1 MLSLGLE
8 KKLRRER
15 RVADESTPEF
25 FVQLP
30 KWIQRLTNPMGLRE
44 FSKLEIPPQE
54 PLVDGLIYTGQL
66 VWWSGGSGVQ
76 KSLTST
82 CLAKCLALGQEF
94 MGLETKQCRGA
105 IFDGEMH
112 PSITQER
119 IKRWNLTDEQ
129 WDTLQINLY
138 YFKKGMTVGFPKFED
153 CEAWETHIRTVQNQ
167 ELDFVIYDNMFTMC
181 DVDDMKEAKPI
192 IDLKNN
198 YWDRL
203 LNMGVTIIIIDH
215 HSYSGRTYGTSVKR
229 NVADLLL
236 DIEVPEAESEVKQL
250 KANKVRK
257 MGIKDGIYY
266 RINEVN
272 EIELVDGTGLIEKG
286 SKAHQETYLVNN
298 LPRVVQMNPNLS
310 HKEHLEK
317 VILDYENSQE
327 VEWTIPFKTV
337 QNKYPKS
344 FLGFPE

>member
-1 MLSLGLE
+1 M
-8 KKLRRER
+8 
-15 RVADESTPEF
+15 
-25 FVQLP
+25 
-30 KWIQRLTNPMGLRE
+30 
-44 FSKLEIPPQE
+44 
-54 PLVDGLIYTGQL
+54 
-66 VWWSGGSGVQ
+66 Q

-94 MGLETKQCRGA
+94 MGLDTKKCKGA

-119 IKRWNLTDEQ
+119 IKRWKITDEQ
-129 WDTLQINLY
+129 WTTLDNDLY
-138 YFKKGMTVGFPKFED
+138 YFKKGMTDGFPKFE
-153 CEAWETHIRTVQNQ
+153 EGESWEEHCNVIENQ
-167 ELDFVIYDNMFTMC
+167 GFDFVIYDNMFTMC

-236 DIEVPEAESEVKQL
+236 DIEVPDPNSEVKL
-250 KANKVRK
+250 LRASKVRK

-266 RINEVN
+266 RITEVN

-286 SKAHQETYLVNN
+286 SKTHQETYLVNN
-298 LPRVVQMNPNLS
+298 LPRVVQLNPKLS
-310 HKEHLEK
+310 HREHLEE
-317 VILDYENSQE
+317 VILNYKNSQE
-327 VEWTIPFKTV
+327 CEWSIPFKTV

-344 FLGFPE
+344 FLGIPE

>member
-1 MLSLGLE
+1 MINE
-8 KKLRRER
+8 N
-15 RVADESTPEF
+15 DPEF
-25 FVQLP
+25 VKKP
-30 KWIQRLTNPMGLRE
+30 KWIKRLRNPLGLKR
-44 FSKLEIPPQE
+44 FSQVEIEPQE

-82 CLAKCLALGQEF
+82 CLAKCLALGQDF
-94 MGLETKQCRGA
+94 MGLDTKKCKGA

-129 WDTLQINLY
+129 WTTLDNDLY
-138 YFKKGMTVGFPKFED
+138 YFKKGMTDGFPKFE
-153 CEAWETHIRTVQNQ
+153 EGKSWEDHLKTV
-167 ELDFVIYDNMFTMC
+167 ERMEFDFVIYDNMFTMC

-198 YWDRL
+198 YWDIL

-236 DIEVPEAESEVKQL
+236 DIEVPEAESEVKKL
-250 KANKVRK
+250 KASKVRK

-266 RINEVN
+266 RITEVN

-286 SKAHQETYLVNN
+286 SKPHQETYLVNN
-298 LPRVVQMNPNLS
+298 LPRVVQLNPKLS
-310 HKEHLEK
+310 HREHLEK

-327 VEWTIPFKTV
+327 LHWTIPFKTV

-344 FLGFPE
+344 FLGIPE